1 MEGDAGTSR
10 LNPTTDADA
19 DSAPQD
25 TLAAADDDTVVEDK
39 AVVDDRSTA
48 DDAPADESAAGD
60 AGAEATA
67 DQDSEAATEGPT
79 ADPAPDDPAT
89 GDAAA
94 DDPPTG
100 DAAADNSA
108 ADSLFPASLTKHFPT
123 NALKLLLNLHPLP
136 PIASTLGLFPSMI
149 SIITFIGEP
158 SFV

>member
-60 AGAEATA
+60 AGAGLMFLGCLFEFLVHRIKR
-67 DQDSEAATEGPT
+67 QPV
-79 ADPAPDDPAT
+79 
-89 GDAAA
+89 
-94 DDPPTG
+94 
-100 DAAADNSA
+100 SA
-108 ADSLFPASLTKHFPT
+108 AVWRR
-123 NALKLLLNLHPLP
+123 ALP
-136 PIASTLGLFPSMI
+136 G
-149 SIITFIGEP
+149 
-158 SFV
+158 V